1 MEEGWGNKTLR
12 CLYMKKIGISLPPD
26 YLAGEADMRSNS
38 FVRALGEVSQALPR
52 LKEKGVGSIELR
64 MVRPGTCPDLV
75 LRALENIRRHGLGFT
90 IHGLLP
96 AIDDQ
101 VGELEQFP
109 LWKVADWI
117 RSEQGEVV
125 VTVHSRFL
133 PEAGGDLVKMAE
145 QTRVSLRRLLSEI
158 EHKKAPFVLAL
169 EINKMKKR
177 TDPSYTWEGVSSI
190 VESIQHPSLG
200 ICWDMGHACY
210 NAQQGLIS
218 RLPPPEFTNRVLQ
231 THIHDINSQ
240 GQTHWPLREGVVPVQ
255 EFCQWLQQHGYSGVY
270 NLEIAPDRFVEDPEI
285 GSLLYNSVE
294 SLSRIV
300 QSLGSHEVISR

>member
-1 MEEGWGNKTLR
+1 
-12 CLYMKKIGISLPPD
+12 MKKTGISLPPD
-26 YLAGEADMRSNS
+26 YVAGESDQGNCP
-38 FVRALGEVSQALPR
+38 FVRALGKSSQALPR
-52 LKEKGVGSIELR
+52 LKEKGVESIELR
-64 MVRPGTCPDLV
+64 MVRPGACPDLV

-96 AIDDQ
+96 VIDDR

-125 VTVHSRFL
+125 ATVHSRFL
-133 PEAGGDLVKMAE
+133 PEDGGDLAEMAE
-145 QTRVSLRRLLSEI
+145 QTRISLRTLLNEI

-190 VESIQHPSLG
+190 VGSIDHPALG

-210 NAQQGLIS
+210 NAQHGLIS
-218 RLPPPEFTNRVLQ
+218 RLPPPEFTNRVRQ
-231 THIHDINSQ
+231 THIHDLSSQ

-255 EFCQWLQQHGYSGVY
+255 ELCEWLHRHGYSGVY
-270 NLEIAPDRFVEDPEI
+270 NLEIAPERFIEDPEI

-300 QSLGSHEVISR
+300 QSLGSHEVVSR